1 MDMSRSVKRL
11 IVIVVLAIGVIL
23 LSKSLLSKAVKN
35 LSVAAEKKQQ
45 AKSDQSAK
53 RLPESA
59 AAIVLPG
66 SSAVADT
73 AGSGILSAPLPGES
87 SSANQ

>member
-1 MDMSRSVKRL
+1 MDMPRSVKRL

-45 AKSDQSAK
+45 AQSAQSAK

-59 AAIVLPG
+59 TAIVLPG

-73 AGSGILSAPLPGES
+73 AGSGIQSAPLPSES